1 MDAATSIILHSPV
14 HQEIRQ
20 DKDVEVED
28 CVAGQRH
35 PSEEKLVASQPE
47 DAEFVSLWLAP
58 DALMQHAALKA
69 LVDAAATMKAKRS
82 MYAETHRE
90 RLAILEAVRVCE
102 WNAETDPV
110 AVFVKDGLVIEHD
123 FRHGYVCYP

>member
-1 MDAATSIILHSPV
+1 MRMQWEAATLG
-14 HQEIRQ
+14 
-20 DKDVEVED
+20 
-28 CVAGQRH
+28 A
-35 PSEEKLVASQPE
+35 
-47 DAEFVSLWLAP
+47 
-58 DALMQHAALKA
+58 QHAALKA

>member
-1 MDAATSIILHSPV
+1 MLTSD
-14 HQEIRQ
+14 RF
-20 DKDVEVED
+20 
-28 CVAGQRH
+28 
-35 PSEEKLVASQPE
+35 SELALLLPYHDIDLVFFGGA
-47 DAEFVSLWLAP
+47 V
-58 DALMQHAALKA
+58 KA

-102 WNAETDPV
+102 WNVETDPV

-123 FRHGYVCYP
+123 FQHGYVCYP